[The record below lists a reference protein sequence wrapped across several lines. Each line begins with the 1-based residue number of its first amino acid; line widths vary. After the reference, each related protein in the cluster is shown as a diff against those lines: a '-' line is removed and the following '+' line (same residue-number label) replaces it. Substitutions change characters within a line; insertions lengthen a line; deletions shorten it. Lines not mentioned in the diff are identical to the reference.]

1 MRLKYISYL
10 IPGSVGQGRKTKKS
24 GEDMEFETISP
35 REIDAFLFR
44 EGYSVIDIREPRD
57 FRRLHLKG
65 AVCIPYGQLEERV
78 RFLKNQALVLY
89 CERGGASLMAA
100 RELADKGY
108 RVKTMIGGIRAYRG
122 KNLESYVDKR

>member
-1 MRLKYISYL
+1 
-10 IPGSVGQGRKTKKS
+10 
-24 GEDMEFETISP
+24 MEFETISP

-65 AVCIPYGQLEERV
+65 AICIPYSQLEERA
-78 RFLKNQALVLY
+78 RFLKNQTLVLY

-100 RELADKGY
+100 RQLAEKGY
-108 RVKTMIGGIRAYRG
+108 RVKTMIGGIQAYKGR
-122 KNLESYVDKR
+122 NLESYLDKR

>member
-1 MRLKYISYL
+1 
-10 IPGSVGQGRKTKKS
+10 
-24 GEDMEFETISP
+24 MEFETISP

-65 AVCIPYGQLEERV
+65 AICIPYGQLEERA
-78 RFLKNQALVLY
+78 RFLKNQTLVLY

-100 RELADKGY
+100 RQLAEKGY
-108 RVKTMIGGIRAYRG
+108 RVKTMIGGIQAYKGR
-122 KNLESYVDKR
+122 NLESYLDKR